1 MSANKYANLPDIVR
15 VWGFWGSLSLSDALQ
30 DTAPDI
36 YETEDVF
43 PSSQPDV
50 CPIVGV
56 VKADD

>member
-15 VWGFWGSLSLSDALQ
+15 SSSSFPLVPDQYPLQ

-43 PSSQPDV
+43 PSSRVDV
-50 CPIVGV
+50 SGV
-56 VKADD
+56 